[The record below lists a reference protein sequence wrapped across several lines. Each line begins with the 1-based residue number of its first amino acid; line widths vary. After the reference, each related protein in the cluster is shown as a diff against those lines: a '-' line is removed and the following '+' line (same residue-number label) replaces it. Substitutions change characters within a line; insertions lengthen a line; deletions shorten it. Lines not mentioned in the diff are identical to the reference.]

1 VLVAHRIIQGVR
13 LPWPL
18 PSLTSKFCCLSL
30 LLGQE
35 SCAHQN
41 FSDKP
46 SIDPD
51 AANDVLQLAVDSIVV
66 QK

>member
-1 VLVAHRIIQGVR
+1 MVLVAHRISIQGVL

-18 PSLTSKFCCLSL
+18 PLLTSNFCCVVTR
-30 LLGQE
+30 
-35 SCAHQN
+35 HN

-51 AANDVLQLAVDSIVV
+51 EANDVLQLAVDSIVV